1 METLQWTLLVGLLGM
16 VVFVLWS
23 RLKASYAH
31 GVAPRVD
38 VDWEGEAVGLGEGTV
53 EVSVQVKT
61 AGEVNIELRGPG
73 EERLVVHT
81 GPLSEGVHTWSLSR
95 PDAQGD
101 WTAHLTCEGHRSE
114 RRFRL

>member
-23 RLKASYAH
+23 RLKSSYAR

-38 VDWEGEAVGLGEGTV
+38 VDWEGEAVEPGNGTV
-53 EVSVQVKT
+53 EVSVRVKT
-61 AGEVNIELRGPG
+61 SGEVRIELRGPG
-73 EERLVVHT
+73 EVCVVVHE
-81 GPLSEGVHTWSLSR
+81 GVLAEGVHAWSMER
-95 PDAQGD
+95 PTAQGN

-114 RRFRL
+114 RRFSL

>member
-23 RLKASYAH
+23 RLKASYAR

-38 VDWEGEAVGLGEGTV
+38 VDWEGEAVDLGEGTV

-61 AGEVNIELRGPG
+61 AGEVHIELHGP
-73 EERLVVHT
+73 EEVRVVVHE
-81 GPLSEGVHTWSLSR
+81 GALDEGVHAWSLER
-95 PDAQGD
+95 PTTQGS

-114 RRFRL
+114 RRFSL

>member
-23 RLKASYAH
+23 RLKASYAR

-38 VDWEGEAVGLGEGTV
+38 VDWEGEAVSLGEGTV
-53 EVSVQVKT
+53 EVSVRVKA
-61 AGEVNIELRGPG
+61 AGEVHIELRGP
-73 EERLVVHT
+73 EEVRVVVHE
-81 GPLSEGVHTWSLSR
+81 GALDEGVHAWSFER
-95 PDAQGD
+95 PAAQGH

-114 RRFRL
+114 RRFSL

>member
-38 VDWEGEAVGLGEGTV
+38 VDWEGEAVAPGDETV
-53 EVSVQVKT
+53 EVSVRVKT
-61 AGEVNIELRGPG
+61 AGEVHIDLRGPG
-73 EERLVVHT
+73 EVRVVVHE
-81 GPLSEGVHTWSLSR
+81 GALDEGVHAWSLER
-95 PDAQGD
+95 PTTQGN

-114 RRFRL
+114 RRFSL

>member
-23 RLKASYAH
+23 RLKASYAR

-38 VDWEGEAVGLGEGTV
+38 VDWEGEAVEPGDGTV
-53 EVSVQVKT
+53 QVSVRVKT

-73 EERLVVHT
+73 EVRVVVHE
-81 GPLSEGVHTWSLSR
+81 GPLAEGVHAWNLER
-95 PDAQGD
+95 PAAQGD

-114 RRFRL
+114 RRFSL

>member
-23 RLKASYAH
+23 RLKASYAR

-38 VDWEGEAVGLGEGTV
+38 VDWEGEAVELGDGTV
-53 EVSVQVKT
+53 QVSVRVKT
-61 AGEVNIELRGPG
+61 AGEVHIELRGPD
-73 EERLVVHT
+73 EVRVVVHD
-81 GPLSEGVHTWSLSR
+81 GALAEGAHAWSLER
-95 PDAQGD
+95 PTARGN

>member
-23 RLKASYAH
+23 RLKASYAR

-38 VDWEGEAVGLGEGTV
+38 VDWEGEAVEPGDGTV
-53 EVSVQVKT
+53 QVSVRVKT
-61 AGEVNIELRGPG
+61 AGEVYIELRGPG
-73 EERLVVHT
+73 EVRVVVHE
-81 GPLSEGVHTWSLSR
+81 GALAEGVHAWSLER
-95 PDAQGD
+95 PTAQGD

-114 RRFRL
+114 RRFSL